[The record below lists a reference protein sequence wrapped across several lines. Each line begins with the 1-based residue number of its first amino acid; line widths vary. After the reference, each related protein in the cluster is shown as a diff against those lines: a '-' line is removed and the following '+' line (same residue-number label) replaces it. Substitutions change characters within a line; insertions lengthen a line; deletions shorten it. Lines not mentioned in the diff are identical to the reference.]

1 MATKTV
7 SIAMQQTSE
16 EILNLLNVVRAL
28 VTDVEKFDWKTYYE
42 QRSTGEVFSTKFYK
56 YEKSTSSSGEKLND
70 SKGLIAKPSTETVQN
85 QDDFA
90 KRNAFSV
97 VDCNFIISDDEKKTV
112 TALSGDNN
120 YRSKGAVDCGVMVP
134 MTYWGWEDADDYY
147 IVHFSDRPNAELG
160 CTTPTPWCDEELG
173 YGIVTKYYA
182 GTVNGLPYSSSG
194 NAILNFVSAQSGNTE
209 LQKRGTGYRGSGSE
223 RIAYLL
229 CMMWIKYAT
238 KNIQTVFKGN
248 SDNNIQVKVAEAGE
262 SANYVV
268 LTTANA
274 DKFYVGETVSIGDPT
289 TNTNLDRG
297 QSYMRNIADKVQI
310 TKIEPISG
318 TSNSKVYVNK
328 TGMTITATTYIST
341 MPLHSGTTD
350 NVLGTD
356 GYVANDEKHA
366 FKIGGIEEGIG
377 AYFISMNELWNK
389 TTATTVDYYVRPK
402 GTAWSATASG
412 WSKVGT
418 LNLNGDSSDCWIG
431 DVTVDLDTGVTIMRV
446 KGSGDGVGYGDRQ
459 YNGGTGTGWREAL
472 RIGSLWNGSRWGF
485 ACAFLGSGVAGTDWF
500 CALCI

>member
-16 EILNLLNVVRAL
+16 EILNLLNVVKTL
-28 VTDVEKFDWKTYYE
+28 VTDVAKFDWKTYYE
-42 QRSTGEVFSTKFYK
+42 QRATGEVFSTKFYK
-56 YEKSTSSSGEKLND
+56 YEKSTSSAGEKMNA
-70 SKGLIAKPSTETVQN
+70 SKGLVAKPSTETVQN

-90 KRNAFSV
+90 ARNAFSA
-97 VDCNFIISDDEKKTV
+97 VDCNFVISDDEKRTV
-112 TALSGDNN
+112 TAVSGDYY
-120 YRSKGAVDCGVMVP
+120 YRSTGAVDCGVMTP
-134 MTYWGWEDADDYY
+134 MTYWGWEDAEDYY
-147 IVHFSDRPNAELG
+147 IVHFSDKPNEAVG

-182 GTVNGLPYSSSG
+182 GKINGLLYSSSG
-194 NAILNFVSAQSGNTE
+194 NAIFNFVSAQSGNTE
-209 LQKRGTGYRGSGSE
+209 LQKRGAGYKGSGSE

-248 SDNNIQVKVAEAGE
+248 SDNNVQVKVAEAGE
-262 SANYVV
+262 NVNYVV

-274 DKFYVGETVSIGDPT
+274 NKFYVGEDVSIGDPT
-289 TNTNLDRG
+289 TNTNYDRG
-297 QSYMRNIADKVQI
+297 QSYMRNIADKVRI

-318 TSNSKVYVNK
+318 TSNSRVYVNK
-328 TGMTITATTYIST
+328 SGMTITATTYIST

-356 GYVANDEKHA
+356 GYVANDGKHA
-366 FKIGGIEEGIG
+366 FKLGGIEECVG
-377 AYFISMNELWNK
+377 AWMISMNELWNK
-389 TTATTVDYYVRPK
+389 TTATTIDYYVRPK

-412 WSKVGT
+412 WTKVGT
-418 LNLNGDSSDCWIG
+418 EDLNGDSGDCWVG
-431 DVTVDLDTGVTIMRV
+431 DIIVDLATGAQMMRV
-446 KGSGDGVGYGDRQ
+446 KGSGDGVGYGDRH

-472 RIGSLWNGSRWGF
+472 RIGSLAHS
-485 ACAFLGSGVAGTDWF
+485 SGDGISAGGLWCVVTGAAWYF
-500 CALCI
+500 GLCI